1 MNSFYALLA
10 LISVVTHNPNDK
22 SPEWKKQQDRV
33 NGRISR
39 NTLEKMKSTTETL
52 AGFFQDS
59 GFSTGQYNPAWH
71 GEYFP
76 ERSGTASLTR
86 FAFSC
91 SFYDNEATRS
101 TADLLIMANDI
112 SPMIQSVKVNG
123 HDFISLKPAAS
134 ATANCP
140 YFEFTPADANA
151 VANIR
156 LKFWLVS
163 TDNTRL
169 PYTPITRKQYLQ
181 EASAELTATKTRLI
195 DRIKE
200 QSPVRSTAIQEAE
213 KKQAIDEINN
223 TWSGAERELR
233 MRLFL
238 KNYLSDEDYL
248 KLSIE
253 KHTGG
258 LDSTIHLMDSLLHK
272 PAADL
277 NKPAFVSGEAADFRG
292 FDENDTNAGMLVR
305 LNSTFV
311 NPNLSSEKPQFFL
324 VCWRYNPDDAKAVEL
339 DSQFTQQFDAGRLRD
354 FLEK

>member
-1 MNSFYALLA
+1 MNSFYALLT
-10 LISVVTHNPNDK
+10 LISVFTHEPGDK
-22 SPEWKKQQDRV
+22 APEWKKQQDHV

-39 NTLEKMKSTTETL
+39 STLDKMKSTTETL
-52 AGFFQDS
+52 AGFLQDS
-59 GFSTGQYNPAWH
+59 SFSMGELTPAWH

-76 ERSGTASLTR
+76 ERSGTSSLTR
-86 FAFSC
+86 FALSC

-112 SPMIQSVKVNG
+112 SPMVLPVRLNG
-123 HDFISLKPAAS
+123 HDFLSLKPATS
-134 ATANCP
+134 ATTNCP

-151 VANIR
+151 AVNIR

-169 PYTPITRKQYLQ
+169 PYTPVTRKEYLQ
-181 EASAELTATKTRLI
+181 EAGAELAAAKIRLMN
-195 DRIKE
+195 RIKE

-213 KKQAIDEINN
+213 KNNAINEINN

-233 MRLFL
+233 IRLFL

-248 KLSIE
+248 KASIE

-258 LDSTIHLMDSLLHK
+258 LDSTIHLIDSLLHK

-277 NKPAFVSGEAADFRG
+277 GKAAFVTGEAADFRG
-292 FDENDTNAGMLVR
+292 FDDGASNASMLVR
-305 LNSTFV
+305 LNSTFA

-324 VCWRYNPDDAKAVEL
+324 VCWRYNPDDTKAVEL
-339 DSQFTQQFDAGRLRD
+339 DGQFTQQFEAGRLRD
-354 FLEK
+354 FLQK

>member
-10 LISVVTHNPNDK
+10 LISVMTHQPGDK
-22 SPEWKKQQDRV
+22 GPEWKKQQDRV

-39 NTLEKMKSTTETL
+39 TTLEKVRNTTETL
-52 AGFFQDS
+52 AGFLQDS
-59 GFSTGQYNPAWH
+59 TLSIDQYNPAWH

-86 FAFSC
+86 FALSC

-112 SPMIQSVKVNG
+112 SPMTQSVRING
-123 HDFISLKPAAS
+123 HDFLSLKPATS
-134 ATANCP
+134 AT
-140 YFEFTPADANA
+140 T
-151 VANIR
+151 R
-156 LKFWLVS
+156 FWLVC
-163 TDNTRL
+163 TDNARL
-169 PYTPITRKQYLQ
+169 PYTPITRKEYLQ
-181 EASAELTATKTRLI
+181 EASAELAAAKTRLI

-213 KKQAIDEINN
+213 KNSAINDIKN
-223 TWSGAERELR
+223 TYSGAERELR
-233 MRLFL
+233 IRLFL
-238 KNYLSDEDYL
+238 KNYISDEDYL
-248 KLSIE
+248 KASIE

-277 NKPAFVSGEAADFRG
+277 NSPAFVTGEAAEFRG
-292 FDENDTNAGMLVR
+292 FEEDNATMLVR
-305 LNSTFV
+305 LNTTFA

-324 VCWRYNPDDAKAVEL
+324 VCWKYNPDDAKAVAL
-339 DSQFTQQFDAGRLRD
+339 DGQFTQQFDAGRLRD
-354 FLEK
+354 LLEK

>member
-1 MNSFYALLA
+1 MNPFYALLA
-10 LISVVTHNPNDK
+10 LIAVATHNPNDK

-33 NGRISR
+33 NGRIPR

-59 GFSTGQYNPAWH
+59 SFSTGQYNPVWH

-86 FAFSC
+86 FAFSS

-112 SPMIQSVKVNG
+112 SPMTQAVKVNG
-123 HDFISLKPAAS
+123 HDFISLKPASS
-134 ATANCP
+134 ATTNCP
-140 YFEFTPADANA
+140 YFEFTPADASA
-151 VANIR
+151 VASIR

-169 PYTPITRKQYLQ
+169 PYTPVTRKEYLQ
-181 EASAELTATKTRLI
+181 EARAELIATKTRII

-253 KHTGG
+253 KHTGD
-258 LDSTIHLMDSLLHK
+258 LDSTIHFMDSLLHK

-277 NKPAFVSGEAADFRG
+277 NRPALVSGEAADFRG
-292 FDENDTNAGMLVR
+292 FDEKDTNASMLVR
-305 LNSTFV
+305 LNPTFV

>member
-10 LISVVTHNPNDK
+10 LISVVAHNPSDK
-22 SPEWKKQQDRV
+22 SPEWKKQQDHV

-39 NTLEKMKSTTETL
+39 NTLDKMKSTTETL

-59 GFSTGQYNPAWH
+59 SFSTGQFNPVWH

-112 SPMIQSVKVNG
+112 SPMIQSVRVNG
-123 HDFISLKPAAS
+123 HDFLSLKPTS
-134 ATANCP
+134 TAT
-140 YFEFTPADANA
+140 T
-151 VANIR
+151 R
-156 LKFWLVS
+156 FWLVC

-169 PYTPITRKQYLQ
+169 PYTPVTRKEYLQ
-181 EASAELTATKTRLI
+181 EASAELAAKKAQLI

-223 TWSGAERELR
+223 TWSGPERELR
-233 MRLFL
+233 MRIFL

-248 KLSIE
+248 KASIE

-258 LDSTIHLMDSLLHK
+258 LDNTLHLIDSLLHK

-277 NKPAFVSGEAADFRG
+277 NKPAFVTGEAADFLG
-292 FDENDTNAGMLVR
+292 FDEDNASMLIR

-324 VCWRYNPDDAKAVEL
+324 VCWRYNPDDAKAAEL

>member
-22 SPEWKKQQDRV
+22 TPEWKKQQDRV

-59 GFSTGQYNPAWH
+59 SFSTGQYNPVWH

-169 PYTPITRKQYLQ
+169 PYTPITRKEYLQ
-181 EASAELTATKTRLI
+181 EARAELTATKTRLI

-233 MRLFL
+233 MRLFG

-272 PAADL
+272 PSADL

-292 FDENDTNAGMLVR
+292 FDENDTNASMLVR